1 MGQQQSQ
8 QDGKRRRRNT
18 TLAAGFV
25 TGSSGRVEE
34 KYTIDMK
41 PLGRG
46 HYGVVRRCVNIE
58 TGQEYAMK
66 TIRKARVSRV
76 ESLLREVQILRK
88 VSHPNIIELADV
100 YEDEMNLHLV
110 TELCTGGELFE
121 RILEKTESE
130 EGRYSE
136 RDAMMLVTKILSAIA
151 YCHDEHNICHRD
163 LKPENFLFKDRADDA
178 ELKIIDFGLSRFED
192 TNAVMTTRVG
202 TPYYIAP
209 EVLGR
214 SYTKACDLW
223 SIGVI
228 AYILLC
234 GYPPFYGKTDKEIFC
249 SVRRGEYDFPGPEW
263 DTVSDEAKAFVRRLL
278 VLDPNERP
286 AASEALNLPWL
297 HALDTDIGKAVEN
310 GDAGEAAECATAAAT
325 TAARMDKP
333 LHLSSRLR
341 RFTGMSNLKRAAL
354 SVIANQLT
362 EADIGSL
369 RDAFRE
375 IDADNNGSICV
386 DELKMVVK
394 KEGLEYIEEEVVEM
408 MRGVDVDGSDSIE
421 WEEFLAATIDR
432 NVVIR
437 EDNVRRAFEYFDV
450 EGSGSI
456 TFANLVQIFGSEDHA
471 REIVGAGDID
481 LNGDGEISFD
491 EFRQM
496 MEEDHTTTNTRTSST
511 VCVSPP
517 SAAGTGA

>member
-1 MGQQQSQ
+1 MGQQQSNEN
-8 QDGKRRRRNT
+8 GKRRRRST
-18 TLAAGFV
+18 ALAPGFV
-25 TGSSGRVEE
+25 TGSSGKVEE
-34 KYTIDMK
+34 KYCIDMK

-58 TGQEYAMK
+58 TKQEYAMK

-110 TELCTGGELFE
+110 TELCTGGELFD
-121 RILEKTESE
+121 RILEKTESD

-136 RDAMMLVTKILSAIA
+136 RDAMTLVTKILSAIA

-178 ELKIIDFGLSRFED
+178 ELKIIDFGLSRFEE
-192 TNAVMTTRVG
+192 TNVAMTTRVG

-214 SYTKACDLW
+214 NYTKACDLW

-234 GYPPFYGKTDKEIFC
+234 GYPPFYGKTDKDIFA
-249 SVRRGEYDFPGPEW
+249 SVRRGQYDFPGPEW
-263 DTVSDEAKAFVRRLL
+263 DTVSDAAKEFVGKLL
-278 VLDPNERP
+278 MLDPGDRP
-286 AASEALNLPWL
+286 TASEALKLPWL
-297 HALDTDIGKAVEN
+297 HALDDEAIEGEGEAD
-310 GDAGEAAECATAAAT
+310 DAGADAAVTK
-325 TAARMDKP
+325 MNQP
-333 LHLSSRLR
+333 LNLSCKLR
-341 RFTGMSNLKRAAL
+341 RFTGMSKLKRTAL
-354 SVIANQLT
+354 NVIAHQLT
-362 EADIGSL
+362 EADIGHL
-369 RDAFRE
+369 RETFRE

-394 KEGLEYIEEEVVEM
+394 KEGLEYIEEEVVAM
-408 MRGVDVDGSDSIE
+408 LKGVDLDGNDSIE
-421 WEEFLAATIDR
+421 WKEFLAATIDR
-432 NVVIR
+432 NVFIR
-437 EDNVRRAFEYFDV
+437 EDNVRRAFQYFDV
-450 EGSGSI
+450 EGKGSI
-456 TFANLVQIFGSEDHA
+456 TVADLVRIFGSEDHA
-471 REIVGAGDID
+471 REIVGDID
-481 LNGDGEISFD
+481 LDGDGEISFE

-496 MEEDHTTTNTRTSST
+496 MEEDHSST
-511 VCVSPP
+511 PVTSVATASTSGTPT
-517 SAAGTGA
+517 STGA